1 MTTNDTGRSGGLLP
15 RFTGK
20 RTLRK
25 FTGILAVCL
34 AASLVAGYGDDK
46 SEKSARRRETMLKIA
61 ARETEK
67 SASGDWEY
75 KKGLAAFDNGDH
87 EKAAKL
93 FRAGA
98 EKGNSNAMV
107 MLSYC
112 KEEGLGTEQ
121 DDSAANL
128 WMLKAADKGNPIAQA
143 VCGAELMSVS
153 EKRGLRYLRQSADQ
167 GCVLGQYFLGMLSL
181 QKENAEEAVKYL
193 GGAAGHPLTEEK
205 DLLDYVMASGPDELT
220 GMFGLET
227 STTNAFVI
235 ISQYLLGSAYMD
247 GKGVEQD
254 LDEAKKWLEMAKRNG
269 MQDAEELV
277 DRIDV
282 LLSVKKSM
290 DARDGEEKY
299 MEGIAAFESG
309 AFEEAVTFFRAGAEK
324 GDAEAQMMLA
334 YCLEEGIGTEEDEEE
349 SVEWMKKAAD
359 TGNPI
364 AQALYGMHLSSEL
377 GDTEAC
383 LVYLKK
389 SVDQDCV
396 LGKLLL
402 GGMLLRNKDEAEKG
416 FEMLLKIA
424 KLPPS
429 DETSVLDYMKDE
441 EDRELFTGRD
451 FSAANAIIAM
461 AQCLVGS
468 AYIQGEGVERD
479 PAEGE
484 KWIRKAAA
492 GGFVT
497 AAELLEMIDGMKD
510 ADEAED

>member
-1 MTTNDTGRSGGLLP
+1 MTTNDTDRSGGLLP

-46 SEKSARRRETMLKIA
+46 SERSARRRETMLKIA

-67 SASGDWEY
+67 SASGDREY
-75 KKGLAAFDNGDH
+75 KQGLAAFDRGDH
-87 EKAAKL
+87 GEAAKL

-121 DDSAANL
+121 DDSSSKL
-128 WMLKAADKGNPIAQA
+128 WMLKAADKGNPIALA
-143 VCGAELMSVS
+143 ICGAELMDIS

-167 GCVLGQYFLGMLSL
+167 GCVFGQYFLGMLYL
-181 QKENAEEAVKYL
+181 QRENAEEAVKLL
-193 GGAAGHPLTEEK
+193 GGAAGHPLTDEK
-205 DLLDYVMASGPDELT
+205 NVLDYVMANDPADLA

-227 STTNAFVI
+227 SATNAFII
-235 ISQYLLGSAYMD
+235 ISQFLLGSAYMD
-247 GKGVEQD
+247 GECVEQD

-269 MQDAEELV
+269 MQNAEELL
-277 DRIDV
+277 DRIEV
-282 LLSVKKSM
+282 LLAVKKSM
-290 DARDGEEKY
+290 DARDGGEKY
-299 MEGIAAFESG
+299 TEGIAAFENEE
-309 AFEEAVTFFRAGAEK
+309 FEEAVTLFRAGAEK

-349 SVEWMKKAAD
+349 SAEWMKKAAD

-364 AQALYGMHLSSEL
+364 AQALYGMHLSEL
-377 GDTEAC
+377 GETEAC

-402 GGMLLRNKDEAEKG
+402 GGTLLEDENEAEKG

-429 DETSVLDYMKDE
+429 DETSILDYMKDE
-441 EDRELFTGRD
+441 EDRELFAGRD

-468 AYIQGEGVERD
+468 AYIQGEGVERN

-484 KWIRKAAA
+484 QWIRKAAA
-492 GGFVT
+492 SGFVT
-497 AAELLEMIDGMKD
+497 AAELLDLIDGMKD
-510 ADEAED
+510 DDEDD